1 MWKNFLGL
9 EKGRG
14 GLTQSSRGKGQYED
28 ESHKRGGKCL
38 VFLEAW
44 DVIDHGIKMSFALYN
59 FMEKDCM
66 LKSLKANFVLNT
78 KVLL

>member
-1 MWKNFLGL
+1 MRRVSIRNEF
-9 EKGRG
+9 
-14 GLTQSSRGKGQYED
+14 
-28 ESHKRGGKCL
+28 HKRGGKCL
-38 VFLEAW
+38 VFLKAW